1 MSAKSGFMSFL
12 INGFG
17 TGVTALRAVGI
28 VLAIGLFGFWL
39 AWKIIMIIY
48 RAIKGADIPDFREGP
63 YAVQITSVGDNP
75 AAVQKELAQIK
86 GFSKSLAKK
95 VTAEVP
101 SLVVVGCDEEMAEDF
116 KVIIEHG
123 GATCEILVRK

>member
-1 MSAKSGFMSFL
+1 MKGGLMSFL

-28 VLAIGLFGFWL
+28 VLAISLFGFWL

-48 RAIKGADIPDFREGP
+48 RAIKGPEIPDFREGS

-86 GFSKSLAKK
+86 GYSKSLAKK
-95 VTAEVP
+95 VTAQVP
-101 SLVVVGCDEEMAEDF
+101 SLAVVGCDEEMAEDF

-123 GATCEILVRK
+123 GATCDILVRK